1 MSLPF
6 HNYIHVV
13 SLFNM
18 QNWKCEE
25 LANLKKIE
33 PFTSDSILNLF

>member
-1 MSLPF
+1 MFLPF
-6 HNYIHVV
+6 HNYIV

-33 PFTSDSILNLF
+33 PLLKVEFDLTKIL